1 MHPKQLLPLAAR
13 ERLRPGYNRVRQ
25 VMRLGVQRLKESS
38 IWPKPANWRLVR
50 QQLDTFKDSGELYQ
64 LAEKEFGILQVPFEI
79 VSLLDYVDETNPIV
93 VGEIGMKHGGNSFM
107 FLRKLENTTLY
118 LGMDLVLNNISK
130 LRHYRRSSQTIH
142 TLEGNSQLLAVV
154 NKAKR
159 ILNGRKF
166 DFLFID
172 GDHEYNGVLE
182 DLIQWYPLVRPGG
195 LIAIHDIVPDE
206 EAKTGVR
213 PKNSLIWG
221 GGVYRF
227 WARVKDQFEHK
238 EFVKDWDQGGFGI
251 GVIHKSQKSDADV
264 VAWLKTLRESP
275 ATAQ

>member
-13 ERLRPGYNRVRQ
+13 ERLRPGYNRVRKL
-25 VMRLGVQRLKESS
+25 MRQGVQRLKSS
-38 IWPKPANWRLVR
+38 SLWPKPAPWSSVR
-50 QQLDTFKDSGELYQ
+50 QQLDAVKDSTQLYQ
-64 LAEKEFGILQVPFEI
+64 LAEREFGILQVPFEI
-79 VSLLDYVDETNPIV
+79 ESLLDYVAETNPGII
-93 VGEIGMKHGGNSFM
+93 GEIGLKHGGNSFM
-107 FLRKLENTTLY
+107 FLRKLENAELF

-130 LRHYRRSSQTIH
+130 LRYYRRPSQVIH
-142 TLEGNSQLLAVV
+142 TLEGNSQLPVVV
-154 NKAKR
+154 NKAER

-182 DLIQWYPLVRPGG
+182 DLIQWYPLVRSGG
-195 LIAIHDIVPDE
+195 LIAFHDIVPDE

-213 PKNSLIWG
+213 PKDSLIWG

-227 WARVKDQFEHK
+227 WARIKDQFEHK

-264 VAWLKTLRESP
+264 VSWLKTLRESP
-275 ATAQ
+275 AAAP